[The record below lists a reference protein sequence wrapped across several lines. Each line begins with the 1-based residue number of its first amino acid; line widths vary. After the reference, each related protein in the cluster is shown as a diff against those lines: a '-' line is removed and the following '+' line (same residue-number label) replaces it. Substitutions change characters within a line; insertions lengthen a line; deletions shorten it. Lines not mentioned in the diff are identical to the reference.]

1 MSETPQNRELP
12 QETEAQQLEIN
23 TSSIEKYESA
33 LQLAFY
39 EGQISWQMNVLFVG
53 LNIGIGTML
62 QDHLANLTL
71 IKPLTFWLSIAGFI
85 INIFWLGTFF
95 RNNKYYRF
103 RMAQARNAEP
113 EMFSLVNNRGY
124 KFSKGKKIEIGA
136 AFGDE
141 DSSHKLNW
149 FEQICSN
156 KNAIIVSIFCFL
168 IAYAFL
174 ITVYITHLP

>member
-12 QETEAQQLEIN
+12 QETEAQQHEIN
-23 TSSIEKYESA
+23 MLSIEKYESA

-62 QDHLANLTL
+62 QDDLADLKQLETLT
-71 IKPLTFWLSIAGFI
+71 IWLSSVGFI

-95 RNNKYYRF
+95 RNNKYYKF

-113 EMFSLVNNRGY
+113 EIFSLVNNRGY
-124 KFSKGKKIEIGA
+124 KFSKGKKIDIVA
-136 AFGDE
+136 TFGDE
-141 DSSHKLNW
+141 DSDHKLNW
-149 FEQICSN
+149 FERICSN
-156 KNAIIVSIFCFL
+156 KNAIMVSIFCFL

-174 ITVYITHLP
+174 ITFYITHLP